1 MYNTNKIVCPLN
13 ESITRFYPRLPPP
26 QTNKQTNNTGTFM
39 VEICQHNAEGM
50 MPQEQ
55 QRSPDVA

>member
-1 MYNTNKIVCPLN
+1 MNLSRGFTPV
-13 ESITRFYPRLPPP
+13 SHLPKK
-26 QTNKQTNNTGTFM
+26 TNKQTNNTGTFM

>member
-1 MYNTNKIVCPLN
+1 MNLSRGFTPV
-13 ESITRFYPRLPPP
+13 SHLPK
-26 QTNKQTNNTGTFM
+26 QTNKTGTFM